1 MNKGI
6 YLKTADIYLRFPEIM
21 EEECNDLAEFLEDE
35 HIVYEG
41 ATDIVYNLQQENQ
54 RLKEIEKEH
63 QRING
68 RLHLEIRRLKEKY
81 MKLEDKYIHNVSCCN
96 EEDCDLFCEHQEL
109 KKQLE
114 ENQNPLKGI
123 FAQVNDDTLLRD
135 CGNMNA
141 KINELKN
148 QQKEFIKYMNDISED
163 LETED
168 VDDEEMKGYLI
179 QRIDTFKEILQK
191 YRSIIGD
198 KE

>member
-41 ATDIVYNLQQENQ
+41 ATDIVYDLQQENQKLKKQYCERTDCSGRLGNSKKVEQLEKENQ

-63 QRING
+63 RTMNG
-68 RLHLEIRRLKEKY
+68 ELRVENK
-81 MKLEDKYIHNVSCCN
+81 
-96 EEDCDLFCEHQEL
+96 EL

-114 ENQNPLKGI
+114 ATEEIVETHMKKWK
-123 FAQVNDDTLLRD
+123 A
-135 CGNMNA
+135 M
-141 KINELKN
+141 EN
-148 QQKEFIKYMNDISED
+148 QQKEFVEFLEKMWKETQDIWYIK
-163 LETED
+163 
-168 VDDEEMKGYLI
+168 
-179 QRIDTFKEILQK
+179 ILNK
-191 YRSIIGD
+191 YNEIIGD

>member
-68 RLHLEIRRLKEKY
+68 ELRVENKELKDRIKTYEEPEDLTLMFMYCDEKVKDK
-81 MKLEDKYIHNVSCCN
+81 MK
-96 EEDCDLFCEHQEL
+96 EL
-109 KKQLE
+109 KKQLTTY
-114 ENQNPLKGI
+114 QILH
-123 FAQVNDDTLLRD
+123 RD
-135 CGNMNA
+135 CKVENLKNIS
-141 KINELKN
+141 KIEEMEN

-179 QRIDTFKEILQK
+179 QRIDTFKEILSK
-191 YRSIIGD
+191 YKKIIGG

>member
-41 ATDIVYNLQQENQ
+41 ATDIIYDLQQENQKLKKQYCERTDCSGRLGNSKKVDQLEKENQ

-63 QRING
+63 QKMNG
-68 RLHLEIRRLKEKY
+68 ELRVENK
-81 MKLEDKYIHNVSCCN
+81 
-96 EEDCDLFCEHQEL
+96 EL

-114 ENQNPLKGI
+114 NCFCNRTDCAGRIKGSKTYYSLE
-123 FAQVNDDTLLRD
+123 Q
-135 CGNMNA
+135 
-141 KINELKN
+141 KIEN
-148 QQKEFIKYMNDISED
+148 QQKEFIEYMNETIEE
-163 LETED
+163 LECDD

-179 QRIDTFKEILQK
+179 QRIDTFEEILQK
-191 YRSIIGD
+191 YKSIIGG